1 LISEED
7 ERGRRKCTGLLGF
20 APTAGARAWRA
31 TSLATRRSISGGR
44 ARVKRGCILAV
55 DDALTWVDEGIYA
68 GGGEQLPATWAGFAE
83 QTGITAVVHLRPGR
97 PAVFHGRAPERFLW
111 LPLVDE
117 NEATGSDRLLAA
129 AFVAGC
135 LAEGR
140 KVLLHSSL
148 GRHRIRWVY
157 VAYRI
162 LRGSSPQAA
171 LRRASRRPWMS
182 PYATDL
188 SAWEAFAAASKGSGA

>member
-1 LISEED
+1 M
-7 ERGRRKCTGLLGF
+7 
-20 APTAGARAWRA
+20 
-31 TSLATRRSISGGR
+31 
-44 ARVKRGCILAV
+44 

-68 GGGEQLPATWAGFAE
+68 GGGEQLPASWAGFAE

-111 LPLVDE
+111 LPLADE
-117 NEATGSDRLLAA
+117 NEATGPDRLLAA

-148 GRHRIRWVY
+148 GRHRTRWVY

-162 LRGSSPQAA
+162 LQGSSLQAA

-188 SAWEAFAAASKGSGA
+188 SAWEAFAATSRRGGV